1 MTQII
6 AIANQKGGVGKT
18 TTALNLGAVLA
29 QRQQRVLLID
39 LDPQASLT
47 ALLGLDPRTVER
59 SSYSLLMYPEITLT
73 RVVRRLGTNL
83 ALVPGSVDLD
93 AAAIQIV
100 EQEISLHR
108 LRKVLRESRLTFDI
122 ILIDTPPGLN
132 VLTISALLA
141 ADSVLI
147 PSQCSLLAISGIRA
161 VQDAASR
168 IRSKMGHPGL
178 RLRGVLATFY
188 DTASAQSPNVLTELR
203 ALLPGQVFQ
212 TVIPYDV
219 QVTDASHSGKA
230 VVDYAPESSASLAYL
245 ALVGELLD
253 EEPTTI
259 GQ

>member
-29 QRQQRVLLID
+29 AQQQRVLLID

-59 SSYSLLMYPEITLT
+59 SSYSLLMYPEMTLT

-83 ALVPGSVDLD
+83 ALVPGSIDLD
-93 AAAIQIV
+93 AAAIQMV
-100 EQEISLHR
+100 QQEVSLHR

-122 ILIDTPPGLN
+122 TLIDTPPGLN

-141 ADSVLI
+141 SDSVLI
-147 PSQCSLLAISGIRA
+147 PAQCNLLAISGIRA
-161 VQDAASR
+161 MQDAASR
-168 IRSKMGHPGL
+168 IRSRMGHPGL

-188 DTASAQSPNVLTELR
+188 DAASAQSPHVLAELR

-219 QVTDASHSGKA
+219 HVSDASHSGKG
-230 VVDYAPESSASLAYL
+230 VVDYAPESRASQAYRQLAD
-245 ALVGELLD
+245 ELMKA
-253 EEPTTI
+253 EPTAND
-259 GQ
+259 